1 MSFDTFMFVLTSG
14 VLLGGLYAL
23 LATGLAVVWTTLQ
36 VFNFAHG
43 TFVAL
48 GAYIAWQVAQ
58 TTTGALG
65 YLFATAVSLIAMFGI
80 GFALH

>member
-1 MSFDTFMFVLTSG
+1 MVSIAL
-14 VLLGGLYAL
+14 GLYAL

-36 VFNFAHG
+36 VLNFAHG

-58 TTTGALG
+58 TTAGALG
-65 YLFATAVSLIAMFGI
+65 YLFATAISMIAMFGI
-80 GFALH
+80 GLPCISS